1 MSLIEV
7 ESRWPDFSRG
17 LVPVVVQD
25 VDTGEVLMLA
35 YADEEA
41 LSRTIEE
48 GWAWF
53 YSRSRDE
60 LWLKGA
66 TSGDLLEVLQ
76 VFTDCDRDA
85 LLYLAK
91 PLGKGACHTGERSCF
106 HRRLAGKPGPRSGDL
121 LLTLEQVLRER
132 LRDMPMG
139 SYTASLYR
147 RGTDALVRKIVEEAT
162 EVALAGKDLEAD
174 PSDERRRRVVEEA
187 ADLVYHLLAYLV
199 YSGTTL
205 REVLGELA
213 KRHGQSTVHADGEG

>member
-1 MSLIEV
+1 MSLTEV
-7 ESRWPDFSRG
+7 RSRWPDFSRG

-41 LSRTIEE
+41 LSRTIKE
-48 GWAWF
+48 GRAWF

-66 TSGDLLEVLQ
+66 TSGDLLEVQQ

-85 LLYLAK
+85 LLYLAR
-91 PLGKGACHTGERSCF
+91 PLGKGVCHTGERSCF
-106 HRRLAGKPGPRSGDL
+106 HRRLAGGSGPRGGEF
-121 LLTLEQVLRER
+121 LLTLEEVLRER
-132 LRDMPMG
+132 LRAMPEG

-147 RGTDALVRKIVEEAT
+147 RGTDVLVRKIVEEAT
-162 EVALAGKDLEAD
+162 EVALAGKDLEANPGD
-174 PSDERRRRVVEEA
+174 ARRSRVVEEA
-187 ADLVYHLLAYLV
+187 ADLIYHLLAYLV

-205 REVLGELA
+205 RDVLRELA
-213 KRHGQSTVHADGEG
+213 ERHGQLTLHPDSEG